1 MADPALPECS
11 RITELPITNASHP
24 TPDIAFS
31 TEQRIVGTTVDI
43 TCPEGYNVIGQ
54 DTITCLI
61 SEQWDADALPHC
73 SDVVYGIPDSTK
85 IYLVV
90 FALCGAL
97 CLIVFTVV
105 LTKIICFKDK
115 NKYTESN
122 FLGRSTESVSS
133 MQYFPEE
140 KRYTAPSQPEVTID
154 EPRSNSPPPD
164 IDTIAT
170 YVNQSYLGDEQER
183 WRQRL
188 SSYDSSFDGDF
199 DLQWHHIQ
207 PEVPQDHNRKWSNN
221 SIQGIDTYDY
231 DQYGGMPVIGEGEPI
246 DDDRTPF

>member
-1 MADPALPECS
+1 MADTALPECS
-11 RITELPITNASHP
+11 LITDLPETNASHP
-24 TPDIAFS
+24 TPDIVFS
-31 TEQRIVGTTVDI
+31 TEQRIVGTTVDV

-61 SEQWDADALPHC
+61 SGQWDADALPHC

-85 IYLVV
+85 IYLGV
-90 FALCGAL
+90 FAICGAL

-115 NKYTESN
+115 TKYSNNN

-140 KRYTAPSQPEVTID
+140 KGYRAATQPEVIID
-154 EPRSNSPPPD
+154 DPQSSTPPPD

-170 YVNQSYLGDEQER
+170 YVNQSYLVDEQER

-207 PEVPQDHNRKWSNN
+207 PEVPQDNSRKWSNH
-221 SIQGIDTYDY
+221 SIPGVDTYDY
-231 DQYGGMPVIGEGEPI
+231 DQYGGMPVIGEGEHI
-246 DDDRTPF
+246 GDDRTPF